1 MVVLNFP
8 GLFHN
13 PLIGAGKA
21 FDKKLADT
29 VQSFTCS
36 KTEQSGE
43 FDYVTQTYP
52 VITVVIYT
60 GRGVLFGSYSKDLV
74 KPVDYQAEDAKAT
87 VLQNEATKTPQI
99 DDLWVTPKGSFRVV
113 SIKADPAGATWSIQL
128 RKV

>member
-1 MVVLNFP
+1 MSLRQE
-8 GLFHN
+8 
-13 PLIGAGKA
+13 IQAEIAAA
-21 FDKKLADT
+21 FSNDLADA

-43 FDYVTQTYP
+43 FDYATQTYP
-52 VITVVIYT
+52 VVTVASYT

-87 VLQNEATKTPQI
+87 VLQNEVTGVPQI
-99 DDLWVTPKGSFRVV
+99 DDVWATPKGSFRVV